1 MFCRSLLEGLLA
13 AWREASPW
21 QTPCVLDFF
30 FFASVKPPDITSTVD
45 ITGFIRMNLPCP
57 TDQFRS
63 VFLFFL
69 KFSHS
74 LNQLIQDSQ
83 PGELHGVA
91 MALSTFS
98 TCLVFVYMLSIFFVC
113 DWWLHSAI
121 FPLMLHCACI
131 HSTGPSARPDDV
143 CSPSEWRLCGETE
156 VSTVSPHDLTDHF
169 IDSARKVWR
178 KPGG

>member
-21 QTPCVLDFF
+21 QTPCVLDYF
-30 FFASVKPPDITSTVD
+30 FFASVKPPDIYTSTD

-57 TDQFRS
+57 TDQF
-63 VFLFFL
+63 LFFFFNFRMVWINSFRIHNQVNYMEL
-69 KFSHS
+69 QWHS
-74 LNQLIQDSQ
+74 PHFQLVLCSCICW
-83 PGELHGVA
+83 A
-91 MALSTFS
+91 
-98 TCLVFVYMLSIFFVC
+98 FFV
-113 DWWLHSAI
+113 
-121 FPLMLHCACI
+121 FMTCACI

-143 CSPSEWRLCGETE
+143 CSPSEWRLCGEDVG